1 MIFHTLQICERL
13 FLKFGIILNKN
24 IQQLYPVWQKIA
36 RRITRD
42 NVRADDLLHT
52 VIESIMDNDTCR
64 HLPPD
69 ELNAYVIRCMEISF
83 MSPRS
88 RYHYLYRKPAELIDL
103 VEYDLPEPEHPDLD
117 QRAANETADAMLS
130 KLPELDAM
138 LMRMYVMPGFSY
150 DHLSLATGIP
160 KPYIYQRIKVSIR
173 KLKHHA
179 QNQGQTR
186 DSG

>member
-1 MIFHTLQICERL
+1 
-13 FLKFGIILNKN
+13 LKFGTILNN
-24 IQQLYPVWQKIA
+24 HIERHYPVWRQIA

-52 VIESIMDNDTCR
+52 VIESIMGNDTCR
-64 HLPPD
+64 QLPPE

-103 VEYDLPEPEHPDLD
+103 VEYDLPEPDQPDLD
-117 QRAANETADAMLS
+117 QRAQNETADSMLS

-173 KLKHHA
+173 KLKLHA
-179 QNQGQTR
+179 ENQGQSR
-186 DSG
+186 NSG